1 MSLILSIESATSV
14 CSVALH
20 RNYQLVGS
28 QTLMLE
34 KSHST
39 HLAVIINQLLDNCQV
54 TMSELEAVAISKGP
68 GSYTGLRIGLST
80 AKGLC
85 YALGIPLIG
94 VNTLKAMAY
103 QLVDVPMRVDF
114 YCPMIDARR
123 MEVYCMVLDKD
134 FKVINDSWAQVVD
147 EDSFDKWTKRG
158 NMVFF
163 GNGSQKCRQ
172 VLTGSNI
179 LFMNNLLPV
188 AGSVGLLAG
197 ERFKQKK
204 FEDLAYFEPF
214 YLKEYRTTIPKTKV
228 ITTNG
233 G

>member
-1 MSLILSIESATSV
+1 MILSIETATNV

-20 RNYQLVGS
+20 RDHQLVGS
-28 QTLMLE
+28 QTLLLE

-39 HLAVIINQLLDNCQV
+39 HLVVMIKQLLDNCQV
-54 TMSELEAVAISKGP
+54 SMNELEAVAISKGP

-85 YALGIPLIG
+85 YALGVPLIG

-103 QLVDVPMRVDF
+103 QLVDVPIQVDF

-134 FKVINDSWAQVVD
+134 LQVVNDSWAQVVG
-147 EDSFDKWTKRG
+147 EDSFDKWIKQG
-158 NMVFF
+158 KVVFF
-163 GNGSQKCRQ
+163 GNGSQKCKQ
-172 VLTGSNI
+172 VLTGNNV
-179 LFMNNLLPV
+179 LFMDNLLPV
-188 AGSVGLLAG
+188 AGSIGLLAE
-197 ERFKQKK
+197 ERFKQGK

-214 YLKEYRTTIPKTKV
+214 YLKEYRTTVPKTKV
-228 ITTNG
+228 ITANG

>member
-1 MSLILSIESATSV
+1 MILSIETATSI

-20 RNYQLVGS
+20 RNYQLLGS

-39 HLAVIINQLLDNCQV
+39 HLAVMINQLLENCQV
-54 TMSELEAVAISKGP
+54 SMSELEAVAISKGP

-85 YALGIPLIG
+85 YALDVPLIG

-103 QLVDVPMRVDF
+103 QLVDVPMQVDF

-123 MEVYCMVLDKD
+123 MEVYCMVLDKR
-134 FKVINDSWAQVVD
+134 FNVINDSWAQVVNK
-147 EDSFDKWTKRG
+147 DSFDQWTKQG
-158 NMVFF
+158 SMVFF
-163 GNGSQKCRQ
+163 GNGSQKCKE
-172 VLTGSNI
+172 VLTGSNM
-179 LFMNNLLPV
+179 LFMDNLLPV
-188 AGSVGLLAG
+188 ADSVGLLAG
-197 ERFKQKK
+197 ERFKQER
-204 FEDLAYFEPF
+204 FEDLAYFEPY
-214 YLKEYRTTIPKTKV
+214 YLKEYRTTVPKTKV